1 MGGQLTRLAVQ
12 ADYGLE
18 APSRVGCAP
27 PAERAY
33 APASNYSRVSVS
45 LLNPTLGQMQ
55 LHETLASAKGRGQ
68 MNEPLAG
75 DTAMTSPAA
84 PSRMPS
90 ARASA
95 ADGRAELP
103 LETPAVEVTALIR
116 EFGTARAPIRAV
128 DNLGLT
134 VHTGEI
140 YGFLGPNGAGKTTLV
155 RILTTLLRPTS
166 GSALVAGHDVV
177 READAVRR
185 SIGVALQEAA
195 IDPLMTGRE
204 LLRMQGALHG
214 LRSAEGKER
223 ATSLLDRVGLSEAG
237 DRRVGGYS
245 GGMRR
250 RLDLALA
257 LVHRPVVLFLDEPTT
272 GLDPTSRA
280 ALWREVRKLNDEGT
294 TVFLTT
300 QYLEEAEQLAD
311 RVGIIA
317 GGRLVAEGTPT
328 DLKAHVGE
336 PTLHL
341 ELADPEA
348 APRARE
354 ALAGLGAVEP
364 ASEGAPTR
372 VALRARNGKGA
383 IAPAVQALQ
392 AGGIQVESVEVES
405 PSLDDVFAAVTGS
418 TLEGAA
424 AEQSPSAA

>member
-1 MGGQLTRLAVQ
+1 MTERLDNAAETRPPPTAS
-12 ADYGLE
+12 
-18 APSRVGCAP
+18 PSDS
-27 PAERAY
+27 
-33 APASNYSRVSVS
+33 APAPAMAITPGQDPQRR
-45 LLNPTLGQMQ
+45 PT
-55 LHETLASAKGRGQ
+55 
-68 MNEPLAG
+68 P
-75 DTAMTSPAA
+75 
-84 PSRMPS
+84 
-90 ARASA
+90 
-95 ADGRAELP
+95 
-103 LETPAVEVTALIR
+103 PAVEVTALIR
-116 EFGTARAPIRAV
+116 DFGSPRAPIRAV
-128 DNLGLT
+128 DNLDLQ
-134 VHTGEI
+134 VQTGEI
-140 YGFLGPNGAGKTTLV
+140 YGFLGPNGAGKTTVV
-155 RILTTLLRPTS
+155 RILTTLLRPTA
-166 GSALVAGHDVV
+166 GSAQVAGYDVV
-177 READAVRR
+177 RQADAVRR

-214 LRSAEGKER
+214 LRGAEARER
-223 ATSLLDRVGLSEAG
+223 ATSLLDRVGLTEAG

-280 ALWREVRKLNDEGT
+280 ALWREVRSLNDEGT

-328 DLKAHVGE
+328 DLKARVGE
-336 PTLHL
+336 PTLHI
-341 ELADPEA
+341 ELTDPQA
-348 APRARE
+348 SPRARE
-354 ALAGLGAVEP
+354 ALAGLGTLEP
-364 ASEGAPTR
+364 PRPDAPTR
-372 VALRARNGKGA
+372 LALRASAGKGA

-392 AGGIQVESVEVES
+392 AKGILVESVEVEN

-424 AEQSPSAA
+424 AESSAA

>member
-1 MGGQLTRLAVQ
+1 MT
-12 ADYGLE
+12 E
-18 APSRVGCAP
+18 RVDDRATTTP
-27 PAERAY
+27 PL
-33 APASNYSRVSVS
+33 PA
-45 LLNPTLGQMQ
+45 
-55 LHETLASAKGRGQ
+55 
-68 MNEPLAG
+68 
-75 DTAMTSPAA
+75 
-84 PSRMPS
+84 S
-90 ARASA
+90 ARAPA
-95 ADGRAELP
+95 RATALRVRLGSP
-103 LETPAVEVTALIR
+103 RQAVEVSALIR
-116 EFGTARAPIRAV
+116 DFGTPRAPIRAV
-128 DNLGLT
+128 DNLDLT

-177 READAVRR
+177 RQADAVRR

-214 LRSAEGKER
+214 LRKAEARGR
-223 ATSLLDRVGLSEAG
+223 ATSLLDRVGLTEAG

-257 LVHRPVVLFLDEPTT
+257 LVHRPTVLFLDEPTT

-280 ALWREVRKLNDEGT
+280 ALWREVRSLNDEGT

-336 PTLHL
+336 PTLHI
-341 ELADPEA
+341 ELTDPRA

-354 ALAGLGAVEP
+354 ALAGLGTLEP
-364 ASEGAPTR
+364 PSPQAPTR
-372 VALRARNGKGA
+372 LALRSGAGKGA

-392 AGGIQVESVEVES
+392 AAGIQVESVEVEN

-424 AEQSPSAA
+424 AESSAA